1 MATRYHYDLYP
12 RTDPRDG
19 ARITRFTKLQ
29 RATYRDVIGVGSGA
43 GVIRSTD
50 DEADS
55 LDPRGEQFVR
65 VVREDTVAET
75 EATIGGFWINNYKH
89 DTAVARQTKRLT
101 FAGAGTMAYLARVRM
116 APHTYI
122 HDVFTGQD
130 PFDGLWRLYAQSTF
144 YANGN
149 YLGAMLWRVI
159 YEAQHWRNGTPPHR
173 HKDGETYTD
182 THPDS
187 DRLHGGVGATAIPDL
202 VLGFDQFEDSD
213 GNAWTAKSGEFT
225 AAIGE
230 NVLSVTKRLM
240 EAGLYVEMD
249 PVTFELR
256 AWEDDEHRRDRTGG
270 AWGASVVR
278 FQAPTDGTVA
288 TGNMLSDSEREINSH
303 LKRTAVW
310 AGSGDTYALATGSS
324 DIPWEGFES
333 ADLAET
339 DALEQLAATQI
350 QAREE
355 AADAGSVRMKLG
367 ATPLSGRYRPWE
379 EVRLDDLV
387 TLDTGSGVWDYT
399 EDTYPVAGLRIELQ
413 KSGAWWAWAE
423 LGASQP
429 AIADRR
435 FQVAPVGPHPHPPN
449 PELCRVGFDV
459 AFSSIAHLGEACSN
473 DGTNPESDYAPW
485 GTDNEERVE
494 ITIAQAAPAGTS
506 IIAYVSTNIDGAQ
519 GALYDHQVYDEKG
532 NTWVMDDQSPDAGS
546 NDIVVEIWRCNVTT
560 QLDAG
565 DYIRFAMNVGSSLS
579 SSVEIGRR
587 CIGAH
592 LFSGTLSSP
601 VVGTS
606 AAAFN
611 NTPTIGSSGTGGLV
625 VAGYHGSSQAGPD
638 ADWEETVQITD
649 GSTGQLIGQFLIP
662 GSNESYTPTPALGS
676 HDWAITSVAYTVAS
690 GSFTGDGPLEIVG
703 TSIRA
708 SRCDHNHYHGDLLE
722 LDEQDHPA
730 SAITIADSG
739 AYYTGTD
746 VEAAL
751 QEIGAAGGG
760 ISELDDV
767 PDVDAPSPADG
778 DVLTFDSGSGEWI
791 NAAPTGGGGGGAPSG
806 IWTMSKTASQTLT
819 SNADT
824 TITFDRSDIDS
835 GSSVIDLANDR
846 FVAPLTGKYLV
857 TAHWI
862 WETTAPNGAGRA
874 SVAVNGTIVSPLIR
888 LDGGTLGS
896 SGGLVGTVALS
907 LTAGDLV
914 TLIIHP
920 GAAVTPTARGNASRT
935 LSSAFTLAHLGG
947 GGTGDYMRMRLVAQ
961 VGNANTE
968 MPINTTSYAQTGQT
982 DFYMDWDQFPATHFR
997 LSCFGHAN
1005 AASQTITFQ
1014 LAAISAPA
1022 TPLSAGGN
1030 DFVVANG
1037 VTNQTTGWIAIA
1049 SAPLS
1054 GRVYVGAVAK
1064 GSTATV
1070 DFAGRWIDI
1079 EFKIDP

>member
-1 MATRYHYDLYP
+1 MAIRYHYDLYP

-50 DEADS
+50 PEADD

-65 VVREDTVAET
+65 VVRENTADASETTV
-75 EATIGGFWINNYKH
+75 GGFWINNYKH
-89 DTAVARQTKRLT
+89 DTAVSRQTKRLT
-101 FAGAGTMAYLARVRM
+101 FAGAGTMAYLARARM

-122 HDVFTGQD
+122 SPIFTGQD
-130 PFDGLWRLYAQSTF
+130 PFDGRWNLWAQSTF

-159 YEAQHWRNGTPPHR
+159 YEAQHFVPGTHR
-173 HKDGETYTD
+173 HKDGINVSD
-182 THPDS
+182 THAD
-187 DRLHGGVGATAIPDL
+187 DRTESAIPDL
-202 VLGFDQFEDSD
+202 VMGFDQFEDSD
-213 GNAWTAKSGEFT
+213 GNPWTAKSGEFT
-225 AAIGE
+225 AQIGE

-288 TGNMLSDSEREINSH
+288 TGNMLSDSERELNSH

-435 FQVAPVGPHPHPPN
+435 FQVAPVGPHSHPPN
-449 PELCRVGFDV
+449 PELCRVGFEAAFEALESLGAVCTLDPVNYSTLGGLSSDV
-459 AFSSIAHLGEACSN
+459 
-473 DGTNPESDYAPW
+473 
-485 GTDNEERVE
+485 ERVQLTLDRNVAVGQSIVV
-494 ITIAQAAPAGTS
+494 ITSHRGSSASEYALVDSDGNTYTEAAYHSGDVELRIWYANPANALSAGDILTYEVGGAGTGS
-506 IIAYVSTNIDGAQ
+506 LERGGKCITAYLFGGTISTPA
-519 GALYDHQVYDEKG
+519 E
-532 NTWVMDDQSPDAGS
+532 
-546 NDIVVEIWRCNVTT
+546 
-560 QLDAG
+560 
-565 DYIRFAMNVGSSLS
+565 
-579 SSVEIGRR
+579 
-587 CIGAH
+587 
-592 LFSGTLSSP
+592 
-601 VVGTS
+601 
-606 AAAFN
+606 
-611 NTPTIGSSGTGGLV
+611 SGTGSGFGGSPAVTVGAANLQ
-625 VAGYHGSSQAGPD
+625 VAAISWKGGASGFPDTFTPD
-638 ADWEETVQITD
+638 ADWDPFEEAATNASAADAVQIEGGFRLLDASSEAYNGTID
-649 GSTGQLIGQFLIP
+649 QSR
-662 GSNESYTPTPALGS
+662 
-676 HDWAITSVAYTVAS
+676 DWVTVGATFATSS

-730 SAITIADSG
+730 SAITITDSG

-760 ISELDDV
+760 VSELDDI

-778 DVLTFDSGSGEWI
+778 DVLTFASGSGDWI
-791 NAAPTGGGGGGAPSG
+791 NAAPTGGSAVWGTPSRTHVYRATDQNVAG
-806 IWTMSKTASQTLT
+806 SGTVTDISFSNEVVDDDGVWAIGTPTDLVIPAALNGRSVVVYGQIAWSSST
-819 SNADT
+819 SGT
-824 TITFDRSDIDS
+824 YR
-835 GSSVIDLANDR
+835 DLR
-846 FVAPLTGKYLV
+846 IVY
-857 TAHWI
+857 I
-862 WETTAPNGAGRA
+862 PNG
-874 SVAVNGTIVSPLIR
+874 
-888 LDGGTLGS
+888 
-896 SGGLVGTVALS
+896 
-907 LTAGDLV
+907 
-914 TLIIHP
+914 
-920 GAAVTPTARGNASRT
+920 GAAVTVSRVQVPTAGTVNAASLLGHT
-935 LSSAFTLAHLGG
+935 KPITVATGDVFQLSMRIDATGIGALGGEHSTYFGLYTVEAG
-947 GGTGDYMRMRLVAQ
+947 GGTDYLVRRLA
-961 VGNANTE
+961 GE
-968 MPINTTSYAQTGQT
+968 IINSNVVLNVNSTSYIQTGNT
-982 DFYMDWDQFPATHFR
+982 DFYHDFDQFMPTHFMIT
-997 LSCFGHAN
+997 CFGGAN
-1005 AASQTITFQ
+1005 AAATITMQ
-1014 LAAISAPA
+1014 LAAISAPG
-1022 TPLSAGGN
+1022 TPYSAGGN
-1030 DFVVANG
+1030 DLA
-1037 VTNQTTGWIAIA
+1037 VTNSITNYSSGWIAMSA
-1049 SAPLS
+1049 SPS
-1054 GRVYVGAVAK
+1054 GIVYVGVVMK

-1070 DFAGRWIDI
+1070 DFTGRWIEI
-1079 EFKIDP
+1079 AFKK

>member
-29 RATYRDVIGVGSGA
+29 RATYRDVIGVGSGV

-50 DEADS
+50 AEADD
-55 LDPRGEQFVR
+55 LDPRGEQFIR

-75 EATIGGFWINNYKH
+75 ETTVGGFWINNYKH

-101 FAGAGTMAYLARVRM
+101 FAGAGTMAYLARARM

-130 PFDGLWRLYAQSTF
+130 PFDGRWNLYAQSTF

-159 YEAQHWRNGTPPHR
+159 YEAQHWRVGTPPHR

-182 THPDS
+182 THAD
-187 DRLHGGVGATAIPDL
+187 DRTESAIPDL
-202 VLGFDQFEDSD
+202 VMGFDQFEDSD
-213 GNAWTAKSGEFT
+213 GNPWTAKSGEFT

-310 AGSGDTYALATGSS
+310 AGGGDTYALATGSS

-399 EDTYPVAGLRIELQ
+399 EDSYPVAGLRIELQ

-435 FQVAPVGPHPHPPN
+435 FQVAPVGAHSHPPN
-449 PELCRVGFDV
+449 PELCRVGFNV
-459 AFSSIAHLGEACSN
+459 EFAAIESLGFAE
-473 DGTNPESDYAPW
+473 DGT
-485 GTDNEERVE
+485 GTNHPAVVVPGPNVEWAQLTLTRGVVAGQSIVVGVGHSHNADPATAVYDDAGNTYTLAAEFRKPTSGDQPRVLVYYSNITAALSSGDKITFE
-494 ITIAQAAPAGTS
+494 IDVGAS
-506 IIAYVSTNIDGAQ
+506 ILGSQETDGRVMSAY
-519 GALYDHQVYDEKG
+519 LYD
-532 NTWVMDDQSPDAGS
+532 
-546 NDIVVEIWRCNVTT
+546 
-560 QLDAG
+560 
-565 DYIRFAMNVGSSLS
+565 
-579 SSVEIGRR
+579 
-587 CIGAH
+587 
-592 LFSGTLSSP
+592 GTLSAP
-601 VVGTS
+601 VE
-606 AAAFN
+606 
-611 NTPTIGSSGTGGLV
+611 SGTGSGFTNAPSVAVGGSTGLL
-625 VAGYHGSSQAGPD
+625 VAMGIIKGQTTPTED
-638 ADWEETVQITD
+638 ADWTAFDQGYSLTSASYSTIFGGFRINDAGGET
-649 GSTGQLIGQFLIP
+649 
-662 GSNESYTPTPALGS
+662 YTAALGS
-676 HDWAITSVAYTVAS
+676 VLDWAMVGVYFTTSS

-703 TSIRA
+703 TSVRA

-722 LDEQDHPA
+722 LDGDDHPQYL
-730 SAITIADSG
+730 T
-739 AYYTGTD
+739 
-746 VEAAL
+746 EA
-751 QEIGAAGGG
+751 EH
-760 ISELDDV
+760 
-767 PDVDAPSPADG
+767 
-778 DVLTFDSGSGEWI
+778 DVLEHDLSAYTPLAQRWEAVTDGE
-791 NAAPTGGGGGGAPSG
+791 
-806 IWTMSKTASQTLT
+806 
-819 SNADT
+819 D
-824 TITFDRSDIDS
+824 
-835 GSSVIDLANDR
+835 V
-846 FVAPLTGKYLV
+846 FV
-857 TAHWI
+857 
-862 WETTAPNGAGRA
+862 WEG
-874 SVAVNGTIVSPLIR
+874 
-888 LDGGTLGS
+888 D
-896 SGGLVGTVALS
+896 
-907 LTAGDLV
+907 DLV
-914 TLIIHP
+914 HEWK
-920 GAAVTPTARGNASRT
+920 A
-935 LSSAFTLAHLGG
+935 
-947 GGTGDYMRMRLVAQ
+947 Y
-961 VGNANTE
+961 
-968 MPINTTSYAQTGQT
+968 
-982 DFYMDWDQFPATHFR
+982 
-997 LSCFGHAN
+997 
-1005 AASQTITFQ
+1005 
-1014 LAAISAPA
+1014 
-1022 TPLSAGGN
+1022 
-1030 DFVVANG
+1030 
-1037 VTNQTTGWIAIA
+1037 
-1049 SAPLS
+1049 
-1054 GRVYVGAVAK
+1054 
-1064 GSTATV
+1064 
-1070 DFAGRWIDI
+1070 
-1079 EFKIDP
+1079 